1 MTVPDADAELLQL
14 FQDETTE
21 RLDDMDTALLAA
33 EARNVSADTIDALFR
48 NAHTIKGAAGILG
61 FSDMAALA
69 HAVEDIL
76 SVARLRGDLRP
87 DLAAPL
93 LRATAALR
101 ARVNGAAAPFEALI
115 AELKTGLAALDAGRA
130 GAGAEAGAWAGT
142 GAGTH
147 GPGAGPA
154 AGAEAVPAGAETV
167 PARADGDPTGAEP
180 AWADGDP
187 TGAEPAWADGDPTR
201 AEPAWADGDPTRAEP
216 AWADGDP
223 TRAEPAP
230 AWADGDPTRAEPA
243 PAWADGDPTG
253 AEPAWA
259 DGDPTGAEPAWA
271 DGDPTRAEP
280 APAWA
285 DGESTRAERG
295 STEGENMFTGGG
307 AGPGPAPLATAGSW
321 AARAGTGRPASLPQ
335 PRPAFGPGNGAPTA
349 PAATADPPPAG
360 EPPRADQAPAGQ
372 PPRAGQAPASPPPS
386 ADLPPA
392 APPGTAAGPPVP
404 ATAPRAAT
412 GQAPAAPA
420 HVTAAAAH
428 VPADSSPQAS
438 VQAVPAGAAGWS
450 RDAGRRSV
458 RVPAEKIDHL
468 LDLVGEVMQDRR
480 RLAHALGAAEGLPT
494 DAADELS
501 AGERML
507 GELKDSAVGM
517 RTLPVSMITGPL
529 PRAVRDLARTIGR
542 EVEFTVVGA
551 ETELDRVILESLS
564 EPLTH
569 LLRNA
574 VIHGIEP
581 PAERELAGK
590 PARGRIELR
599 AVPRGGL
606 VEITVSDDGRGVS
619 AAIVEEA
626 RREGSLA
633 DVLARAGFSTAGEVT
648 DLAGRGVGLDAVK
661 AHVHSLG
668 GRFEVSSEPGHGM
681 AVSLLLPVALAL
693 LKVLLIQ
700 RGEAVFGLPIAG
712 VDEVVTV
719 DATTTL
725 QGRTSLDL
733 RGRSLPVVDL
743 AAVIGADARPLPR
756 KPPALVLTAD
766 GRWLAAA
773 CDRLLGEEEVVV
785 KPLGPLL
792 AGVGGYLGA
801 AILGDGRI
809 ALLVEP
815 GALIRGHRRTTRG
828 GLPAPLPPARA
839 VPAPQDAGPARPAP
853 DSRAAA
859 PGTTLATAR
868 PLAPGKAAL
877 PPDRD
882 NSAANCPGAGPAP
895 ASPGES
901 GKILV
906 VEDSFIVRELQRCVL
921 ESAGHAVVTA
931 SDGREALDA
940 LARDEQIELV
950 VTDLEMPRLGG
961 LELTRTIRADERRSS
976 LPVVMVTSRGSE
988 EDRRRGM
995 EAGVDAY
1002 IDKQGFQQSALLATI
1017 TQLLGR

>member
-1 MTVPDADAELLQL
+1 MTTADFDAELLQL

-21 RLDDMDTALLAA
+21 RLDDMDAALLAA
-33 EARNVSADTIDALFR
+33 ETGNVPPDTIDALFR

-69 HAVEDIL
+69 HAAEDIL
-76 SVARLRGDLRP
+76 AVARSRKAFHP

-101 ARVNGAAAPFEALI
+101 ARVAGAAEPFDELI
-115 AELKTGLAALDAGRA
+115 AELKASLAVLETG
-130 GAGAEAGAWAGT
+130 GT
-142 GAGTH
+142 M
-147 GPGAGPA
+147 PA
-154 AGAEAVPAGAETV
+154 AA
-167 PARADGDPTGAEP
+167 
-180 AWADGDP
+180 
-187 TGAEPAWADGDPTR
+187 
-201 AEPAWADGDPTRAEP
+201 
-216 AWADGDP
+216 
-223 TRAEPAP
+223 
-230 AWADGDPTRAEPA
+230 
-243 PAWADGDPTG
+243 
-253 AEPAWA
+253 
-259 DGDPTGAEPAWA
+259 
-271 DGDPTRAEP
+271 
-280 APAWA
+280 
-285 DGESTRAERG
+285 
-295 STEGENMFTGGG
+295 GGG
-307 AGPGPAPLATAGSW
+307 TTAAAADLGPAPLATAGSW

-335 PRPAFGPGNGAPTA
+335 PRPAFAPGNGAPAVPVAATPLPPPASQPPAAAEQPAPATVQPDAPPEAPPAAAQLPTAQPPAAAQLPAVSQPPAAAQPSAPA
-349 PAATADPPPAG
+349 PAA
-360 EPPRADQAPAGQ
+360 
-372 PPRAGQAPASPPPS
+372 
-386 ADLPPA
+386 
-392 APPGTAAGPPVP
+392 
-404 ATAPRAAT
+404 
-412 GQAPAAPA
+412 APAAR
-420 HVTAAAAH
+420 
-428 VPADSSPQAS
+428 
-438 VQAVPAGAAGWS
+438 VQ
-450 RDAGRRSV
+450 DAGRRSV

-480 RLAHALGAAEGLPT
+480 RLAHALGAAEGLPA

-507 GELKDSAVGM
+507 DELKDSAVGM

-529 PRAVRDLARTIGR
+529 PRAIRDLARSIGR

-569 LLRNA
+569 LLRNS

-581 PAERELAGK
+581 PGERAQAGK
-590 PARGRIELR
+590 PACGRIELR

-619 AAIVEEA
+619 PEIVEEA
-626 RREGSLA
+626 RQEGSLA
-633 DVLARAGFSTAGEVT
+633 DVLSRAGFSTAGEVT

-668 GRFEVSSEPGHGM
+668 GRFDVTSEPGHGM

-700 RGEAVFGLPIAG
+700 RGGAVYGLPIAG
-712 VDEVVTV
+712 VEEVVTV
-719 DATTTL
+719 EATTTL
-725 QGRTSLDL
+725 QGRASLDL

-743 AAVIGADARPLPR
+743 AAVIGADAPPLPP
-756 KPPALVLTAD
+756 KPPALVLTAE
-766 GRWLAAA
+766 GRWLAVA
-773 CDRLLGEEEVVV
+773 CDTLLGEEEVVV

-809 ALLVEP
+809 ALLIEP
-815 GALIRGHRRTTRG
+815 GALIRGHRRAARG
-828 GLPAPLPPARA
+828 GLSAPPFRVAA
-839 VPAPQDAGPARPAP
+839 AP
-853 DSRAAA
+853 RAAA
-859 PGTTLATAR
+859 PEKAR
-868 PLAPGKAAL
+868 PALAAVPVAVAAAGR
-877 PPDRD
+877 P
-882 NSAANCPGAGPAP
+882 AAATPAAVTTGPA
-895 ASPGES
+895 
-901 GKILV
+901 KILV

-921 ESAGHAVVTA
+921 ESAGHRVVTA

-940 LARDEQIELV
+940 LGKDEEIELV

-961 LELTRTIRADERRSS
+961 LDLTRAIRADEHRSS

-988 EDRRRGM
+988 EDRRSGM

-1017 TQLLGR
+1017 DQLLGR

>member
-1 MTVPDADAELLQL
+1 MIMPEADAELLQL

-33 EARNVSADTIDALFR
+33 EAGNVPPDTIDGLFR

-61 FSDMAALA
+61 FSDIAALA
-69 HAVEDIL
+69 HAAEDIL
-76 SVARLRGDLRP
+76 AVARAQRALHP
-87 DLAAPL
+87 NLAAPL

-101 ARVNGAAAPFEALI
+101 ARVEGAAEPFDSLI
-115 AELKTGLAALDAGRA
+115 AELNASRAALEAGSLGAGGAAGAGAGAGEGAGAGTGAGGGA
-130 GAGAEAGAWAGT
+130 GAGAEGA
-142 GAGTH
+142 
-147 GPGAGPA
+147 
-154 AGAEAVPAGAETV
+154 AEGAVPGGADADADAGM
-167 PARADGDPTGAEP
+167 
-180 AWADGDP
+180 
-187 TGAEPAWADGDPTR
+187 
-201 AEPAWADGDPTRAEP
+201 
-216 AWADGDP
+216 
-223 TRAEPAP
+223 PAP
-230 AWADGDPTRAEPA
+230 GDGSA
-243 PAWADGDPTG
+243 PGDG
-253 AEPAWA
+253 AQ
-259 DGDPTGAEPAWA
+259 
-271 DGDPTRAEP
+271 
-280 APAWA
+280 
-285 DGESTRAERG
+285 
-295 STEGENMFTGGG
+295 
-307 AGPGPAPLATAGSW
+307 AGPGGAADAADPGPQPLATGGSW

-335 PRPAFGPGNGAPTA
+335 PRPAFGPGNGAPA
-349 PAATADPPPAG
+349 
-360 EPPRADQAPAGQ
+360 
-372 PPRAGQAPASPPPS
+372 
-386 ADLPPA
+386 
-392 APPGTAAGPPVP
+392 VP
-404 ATAPRAAT
+404 ATP
-412 GQAPAAPA
+412 
-420 HVTAAAAH
+420 
-428 VPADSSPQAS
+428 
-438 VQAVPAGAAGWS
+438 AVPAGAAAPPPAAGQPAPAQQGVAAPQPAS
-450 RDAGRRSV
+450 AEQPTSAQQPAPAQPAPAGAMPTDAAQPAAPLPGTAGQLPAPGQPMAPAARPQDAGRRSV

-542 EVEFTVVGA
+542 EVEFAVVGA

-569 LLRNA
+569 LLRNS

-581 PAERELAGK
+581 PEERERAGK
-590 PARGRIELR
+590 RACGRIELR
-599 AVPRGGL
+599 AEPRGGL

-619 AAIVEEA
+619 PEIVEKA
-626 RREGSLA
+626 RQEGSLA
-633 DVLARAGFSTAGEVT
+633 DVLSRAGFSTAGEVT

-700 RGEAVFGLPIAG
+700 RGGAVYGLPIAG
-712 VDEVVTV
+712 VEEVVTV

-725 QGRTSLDL
+725 QGRVSLDL
-733 RGRSLPVVDL
+733 RGRSLPVIDL
-743 AAVIGADARPLPR
+743 AAVIGADAPPLPP
-756 KPPALVLTAD
+756 KPPALVLTAE

-773 CDRLLGEEEVVV
+773 CDGLLGEEEVVV

-792 AGVGGYLGA
+792 AGVSGYLGA

-815 GALIRGHRRTTRG
+815 GALIRDHRRTARG
-828 GLPAPLPPARA
+828 GLAAFHPQAQPAAAPRAAGHGQPAPA
-839 VPAPQDAGPARPAP
+839 
-853 DSRAAA
+853 SRAAA
-859 PGTTLATAR
+859 AATTVAPPAADAPAWPRAT
-868 PLAPGKAAL
+868 
-877 PPDRD
+877 D
-882 NSAANCPGAGPAP
+882 GAGLLTAPDGAAAAGWPVAGQAP
-895 ASPGES
+895 AAHAEPAR
-901 GKILV
+901 ILV

-921 ESAGHAVVTA
+921 ESAGHNVVTA

-940 LARDEQIELV
+940 LGKDEEIELV
-950 VTDLEMPRLGG
+950 VTDMEMPRLGG
-961 LELTRTIRADERRSS
+961 LELTRAIRADERRSS

-988 EDRRRGM
+988 EDRRLGM

-1017 TQLLGR
+1017 AQLLGR

>member
-1 MTVPDADAELLQL
+1 MTTPDFDAELLQL

-21 RLDDMDTALLAA
+21 RLEDMDAALLAA
-33 EARNVSADTIDALFR
+33 ETGNVPPDTIDALFR

-69 HAVEDIL
+69 HAAEDIL
-76 SVARLRGDLRP
+76 AVARSRKAFHP

-101 ARVNGAAAPFEALI
+101 ARVAGAAEPFDELI
-115 AELKTGLAALDAGRA
+115 AELQASRAALETGGAMPATASGDAAAA
-130 GAGAEAGAWAGT
+130 GGGAAAGDAVAGGGAAAAGT
-142 GAGTH
+142 G
-147 GPGAGPA
+147 
-154 AGAEAVPAGAETV
+154 
-167 PARADGDPTGAEP
+167 TGAQAAESDGTT
-180 AWADGDP
+180 AAAADL
-187 TGAEPAWADGDPTR
+187 A
-201 AEPAWADGDPTRAEP
+201 
-216 AWADGDP
+216 
-223 TRAEPAP
+223 
-230 AWADGDPTRAEPA
+230 
-243 PAWADGDPTG
+243 
-253 AEPAWA
+253 
-259 DGDPTGAEPAWA
+259 
-271 DGDPTRAEP
+271 
-280 APAWA
+280 
-285 DGESTRAERG
+285 
-295 STEGENMFTGGG
+295 
-307 AGPGPAPLATAGSW
+307 PAPLATAGSW

-335 PRPAFGPGNGAPTA
+335 PRPAFGPVNSAPAVPVAAAPPPPLASQPPAVAQPSALAPAVAQPSALAPAVIQPSALAPGAAQPPALALGAA
-349 PAATADPPPAG
+349 PAA
-360 EPPRADQAPAGQ
+360 R
-372 PPRAGQAPASPPPS
+372 
-386 ADLPPA
+386 
-392 APPGTAAGPPVP
+392 
-404 ATAPRAAT
+404 
-412 GQAPAAPA
+412 
-420 HVTAAAAH
+420 
-428 VPADSSPQAS
+428 
-438 VQAVPAGAAGWS
+438 VQ
-450 RDAGRRSV
+450 DAGRRSV

-529 PRAVRDLARTIGR
+529 PRAIRDLARSIGR

-569 LLRNA
+569 LLRNS

-581 PAERELAGK
+581 PGEREQAGK
-590 PARGRIELR
+590 PACGRIELR

-619 AAIVEEA
+619 PEILQEA
-626 RREGSLA
+626 RQEGSLA
-633 DVLARAGFSTAGEVT
+633 DVLSRAGFSTAGEVT

-661 AHVHSLG
+661 THVHSLG
-668 GRFEVSSEPGHGM
+668 GRFDVTSEPGHGM
-681 AVSLLLPVALAL
+681 AVSLLLPVALSL

-700 RGEAVFGLPIAG
+700 RGGAVYGLPIAG
-712 VDEVVTV
+712 VEEVLTV
-719 DATTTL
+719 EATTTL
-725 QGRTSLDL
+725 QGRVSLDL
-733 RGRSLPVVDL
+733 RGRSLPIADL
-743 AAVIGADARPLPR
+743 AAVIGADAPPLPP
-756 KPPALVLTAD
+756 KPPALVLTAE

-773 CDRLLGEEEVVV
+773 CDALLGEEEVVV

-792 AGVGGYLGA
+792 AGVSGYLGA

-815 GALIRGHRRTTRG
+815 GALIRGYRRAARG
-828 GLPAPLPPARA
+828 GLSAPAPLVR
-839 VPAPQDAGPARPAP
+839 G
-853 DSRAAA
+853 AAA
-859 PGTTLATAR
+859 PRAAIPEDGRPALTASRTAVAGGPAAATA
-868 PLAPGKAAL
+868 AAVTTE
-877 PPDRD
+877 
-882 NSAANCPGAGPAP
+882 PA
-895 ASPGES
+895 
-901 GKILV
+901 KILV

-921 ESAGHAVVTA
+921 ESAGHHVVTA

-940 LARDEQIELV
+940 LDKDEEIGLV
-950 VTDLEMPRLGG
+950 VTDLEMPGLGG
-961 LELTRTIRADERRSS
+961 LDLTRAIRAGEHRSS

-1017 TQLLGR
+1017 DQLLGR

>member
-1 MTVPDADAELLQL
+1 MIMPDADAELLQL

-33 EARNVSADTIDALFR
+33 EAGNVPPDTIDALFR

-61 FSDMAALA
+61 FSDIAALA
-69 HAVEDIL
+69 HAAEDIL
-76 SVARLRGDLRP
+76 AVARVQRAFHP

-101 ARVNGAAAPFEALI
+101 ARVAGAAEPFDSLI
-115 AELKTGLAALDAGRA
+115 AELKVSRAALEAGSVGA
-130 GAGAEAGAWAGT
+130 GAGAAAGAGTET
-142 GAGTH
+142 GAGTGTEGTAEGAVPGSADADAAMPGASGGGSALGSGSAFGSGSTPGSGSAPGGEAQA
-147 GPGAGPA
+147 GPGAA
-154 AGAEAVPAGAETV
+154 AGAADPGA
-167 PARADGDPTGAEP
+167 P
-180 AWADGDP
+180 
-187 TGAEPAWADGDPTR
+187 
-201 AEPAWADGDPTRAEP
+201 
-216 AWADGDP
+216 
-223 TRAEPAP
+223 
-230 AWADGDPTRAEPA
+230 
-243 PAWADGDPTG
+243 
-253 AEPAWA
+253 
-259 DGDPTGAEPAWA
+259 
-271 DGDPTRAEP
+271 
-280 APAWA
+280 
-285 DGESTRAERG
+285 
-295 STEGENMFTGGG
+295 
-307 AGPGPAPLATAGSW
+307 PLAAGGSW
-321 AARAGTGRPASLPQ
+321 AARAGTGRPASLPP
-335 PRPAFGPGNGAPTA
+335 PRPAFGLGNGAPAIPAAPGVPAGATA
-349 PAATADPPPAG
+349 PPPDAGQPAPVQQGAAAQQATPGQQPASAQHPAPAG
-360 EPPRADQAPAGQ
+360 AAAAAQPTAPLPGTAGQ
-372 PPRAGQAPASPPPS
+372 PPAGGASPP
-386 ADLPPA
+386 A
-392 APPGTAAGPPVP
+392 TAAHST
-404 ATAPRAAT
+404 ATAARL
-412 GQAPAAPA
+412 Q
-420 HVTAAAAH
+420 
-428 VPADSSPQAS
+428 
-438 VQAVPAGAAGWS
+438 
-450 RDAGRRSV
+450 DAGRRSV

-494 DAADELS
+494 DAADELG

-529 PRAVRDLARTIGR
+529 PRAVRDLARSIGR
-542 EVEFTVVGA
+542 EVEFAVVGA

-569 LLRNA
+569 LLRNS

-581 PAERELAGK
+581 PEERERAGK
-590 PARGRIELR
+590 PSCGRIELK
-599 AVPRGGL
+599 AEPRGGL

-619 AAIVEEA
+619 PEIVEEA
-626 RREGSLA
+626 RQEGSLA
-633 DVLARAGFSTAGEVT
+633 DVLSRAGFSTAGEVT

-700 RGEAVFGLPIAG
+700 RGGAVYGLPIAG
-712 VDEVVTV
+712 VEEVVTV

-725 QGRTSLDL
+725 QGRVSVDL

-743 AAVIGADARPLPR
+743 AAVIGADAPPLPP
-756 KPPALVLTAD
+756 KPPALVLTAE

-773 CDRLLGEEEVVV
+773 CDGLLGEEEVVV

-792 AGVGGYLGA
+792 AGVSGYLGA

-815 GALIRGHRRTTRG
+815 GALIRGHRRTARG
-828 GLPAPLPPARA
+828 GLSASPP
-839 VPAPQDAGPARPAP
+839 QARPAAGP
-853 DSRAAA
+853 RAAGHGQPAPASRAAA
-859 PGTTLATAR
+859 PATTAAPPTADAPAWPRAADGTGLLTAQD
-868 PLAPGKAAL
+868 GTAAAGW
-877 PPDRD
+877 PVT
-882 NSAANCPGAGPAP
+882 GPASVAHAEP
-895 ASPGES
+895 A
-901 GKILV
+901 KILV

-921 ESAGHAVVTA
+921 ESAGHNVVTA

-940 LARDEQIELV
+940 LGKDEAIELV
-950 VTDLEMPRLGG
+950 VTDMEMPRLGG
-961 LELTRTIRADERRSS
+961 LELTRAIRTDERRSS

-988 EDRRRGM
+988 EDRRLGM

-1017 TQLLGR
+1017 DQLLGR

>member
-1 MTVPDADAELLQL
+1 MTTPDFDAELLQL

-21 RLDDMDTALLAA
+21 RLDDMDAALLAA
-33 EARNVSADTIDALFR
+33 ETGNVPPDTIDALFR

-69 HAVEDIL
+69 HAAEDIL
-76 SVARLRGDLRP
+76 AVARSRKAFHP

-101 ARVNGAAAPFEALI
+101 ARVAGAAEPFDELIVELKANLAVLDTGGAMPAAAGGGPAAAGDGAAAREA
-115 AELKTGLAALDAGRA
+115 AADG
-130 GAGAEAGAWAGT
+130 GAAAAGT
-142 GAGTH
+142 GTWAQAEEEGDGTT
-147 GPGAGPA
+147 A
-154 AGAEAVPAGAETV
+154 AV
-167 PARADGDPTGAEP
+167 ADLE
-180 AWADGDP
+180 
-187 TGAEPAWADGDPTR
+187 
-201 AEPAWADGDPTRAEP
+201 
-216 AWADGDP
+216 
-223 TRAEPAP
+223 
-230 AWADGDPTRAEPA
+230 
-243 PAWADGDPTG
+243 
-253 AEPAWA
+253 
-259 DGDPTGAEPAWA
+259 
-271 DGDPTRAEP
+271 
-280 APAWA
+280 
-285 DGESTRAERG
+285 
-295 STEGENMFTGGG
+295 
-307 AGPGPAPLATAGSW
+307 PAPLATAGSW

-335 PRPAFGPGNGAPTA
+335 PRPAFGPGNGAPAVPVAAAPPPPPASQPPTAAQQPA
-349 PAATADPPPAG
+349 PAAAQPDAPPEA
-360 EPPRADQAPAGQ
+360 
-372 PPRAGQAPASPPPS
+372 
-386 ADLPPA
+386 PPA
-392 APPGTAAGPPVP
+392 AAQLPTARPPATAQPP
-404 ATAPRAAT
+404 ATAPAV
-412 GQAPAAPA
+412 APVAR
-420 HVTAAAAH
+420 
-428 VPADSSPQAS
+428 
-438 VQAVPAGAAGWS
+438 VQ
-450 RDAGRRSV
+450 DAGRRSV

-507 GELKDSAVGM
+507 DELKDSAVGM

-529 PRAVRDLARTIGR
+529 PRAIRDLARSIGR

-569 LLRNA
+569 LLRNS

-581 PAERELAGK
+581 PGERAQAGK
-590 PARGRIELR
+590 PACGRIELR

-619 AAIVEEA
+619 PEIVEEA
-626 RREGSLA
+626 RQEGSLA
-633 DVLARAGFSTAGEVT
+633 DVLSRAGFSTAGEVT

-668 GRFEVSSEPGHGM
+668 GRFEVTSEPGHGM

-693 LKVLLIQ
+693 LKVLLIE
-700 RGEAVFGLPIAG
+700 RGGAVYGLPIAG
-712 VDEVVTV
+712 VEEVVTV
-719 DATTTL
+719 EATTTL
-725 QGRTSLDL
+725 QGRVSLDL

-743 AAVIGADARPLPR
+743 AAVIGADAPPLPP
-756 KPPALVLTAD
+756 KPPALVLTAE

-773 CDRLLGEEEVVV
+773 CDALLGEEEVVV

-801 AILGDGRI
+801 AILGDGGI
-809 ALLVEP
+809 ALLLEP
-815 GALIRGHRRTTRG
+815 GALIRGHRRTARG
-828 GLPAPLPPARA
+828 GLSAPAPPFGVAAAARA
-839 VPAPQDAGPARPAP
+839 AVPENARPAL
-853 DSRAAA
+853 AAA
-859 PGTTLATAR
+859 PVAVAAADGPTAATPAAVTT
-868 PLAPGKAAL
+868 
-877 PPDRD
+877 
-882 NSAANCPGAGPAP
+882 GPA
-895 ASPGES
+895 
-901 GKILV
+901 KILV

-921 ESAGHAVVTA
+921 ESAGHHVVTA

-940 LARDEQIELV
+940 LGKDEEIELV

-961 LELTRTIRADERRSS
+961 LDLTRAIRADGHRSS

-1017 TQLLGR
+1017 DQLLGR